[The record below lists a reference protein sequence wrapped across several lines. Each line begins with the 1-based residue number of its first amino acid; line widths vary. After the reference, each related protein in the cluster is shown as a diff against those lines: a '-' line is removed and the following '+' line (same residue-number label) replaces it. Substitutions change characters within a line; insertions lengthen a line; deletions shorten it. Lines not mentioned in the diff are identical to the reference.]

1 MDSMTDE
8 INNLKERVSKLE
20 SAAGTGQGMLNTATE
35 TGKGL
40 VSSLFGKTGG
50 RRSKRKRP
58 KRRSRRR

>member
-50 RRSKRKRP
+50 RSKRKRP